1 MSIYVYIN
9 IYVYVYGITHKMAD
23 VDVFCIALNNMV
35 RRWFLLSMTVES
47 VIEHDGYWNLQ
58 VQLTPIQSSSIIQ
71 IQWEDNPFPITNPP
85 KTTLVNTLR

>member
-1 MSIYVYIN
+1 
-9 IYVYVYGITHKMAD
+9 MAD
-23 VDVFCIALNNMV
+23 VDVFCNALNNMV

-71 IQWEDNPFPITNPP
+71 IQREDNPFPLANPP
-85 KTTLVNTLR
+85 FPP